1 MDYETNTA
9 WLVMLTLI
17 CVVVVISSDALATS
31 ASEQEQSKSHVSAAR
46 VISFNGGRVV
56 VERQN
61 NLDHVTVTDNAGKLQ
76 SESWCPLESGS
87 YDELLTFFKRFVA
100 ALAVAD
106 TDTVV
111 LLVRYPLRVNRA
123 TNIEISDPE
132 TLLRRYAEV
141 FNPAVVKQL
150 RNTAPEA
157 IFCRNSSAMIG
168 NGIVWAHAER
178 GHVALDVLN
187 K

>member
-9 WLVMLTLI
+9 RLVMLTLI

-46 VISFNGGRVV
+46 VISFSGGRVV
-56 VERQN
+56 VQRQN

-123 TNIEISDPE
+123 KNIEISDPE
-132 TLLRRYAEV
+132 TLLHRYAEV
-141 FNPAVVKQL
+141 FNPAVVKQI

>member
-1 MDYETNTA
+1 MAYETNTA
-9 WLVMLTLI
+9 RLVMLTLI
-17 CVVVVISSDALATS
+17 CVVMVISSDALATS
-31 ASEQEQSKSHVSAAR
+31 AGEQQQSNSRVSAPR
-46 VISFNGGRVV
+46 VLSFNGGRVV
-56 VERQN
+56 VERQS

-100 ALAVAD
+100 ALEVAD

-123 TNIEISDPE
+123 TNIEISDPGI
-132 TLLRRYAEV
+132 LLRRYSEI
-141 FNPAVVKQL
+141 FNPAVVNQL
-150 RNTAPEA
+150 RNAVPEV
-157 IFCRNSSAMIG
+157 IFCRNGSAMIG
-168 NGIVWAHAER
+168 DGILWAHAEG

>member
-1 MDYETNTA
+1 
-9 WLVMLTLI
+9 
-17 CVVVVISSDALATS
+17 
-31 ASEQEQSKSHVSAAR
+31 
-46 VISFNGGRVV
+46 
-56 VERQN
+56 
-61 NLDHVTVTDNAGKLQ
+61 VTDNGAKLQ

-157 IFCRNSSAMIG
+157 I
-168 NGIVWAHAER
+168 
-178 GHVALDVLN
+178 L
-187 K
+187 